1 MVVSCIDFFE
11 NYTMKYIMT
20 FKICIG
26 ITSKLAYWYALLTIE
41 IQNDILDSNS
51 LPFLKE
57 VHYYVSNDTHHDSL
71 FVQHAFMLHW
81 EFLQTIRFS
90 QANTWCGVMVAQG
103 SSKV

>member
-1 MVVSCIDFFE
+1 MHWHNFQVSILVR
-11 NYTMKYIMT
+11 
-20 FKICIG
+20 
-26 ITSKLAYWYALLTIE
+26 ITYNRNPEY
-41 IQNDILDSNS
+41 DILDSNS